1 MVGLAEQEITV
12 LKTQIRGDVILPEDE
27 SYDQVRQI
35 WNAMIDRRPRLIVRC
50 AGAADVK
57 RSIHFAA
64 THDLLLAVRGAG
76 HNIAGNAVCD
86 DGLMIDLSQM
96 NSVRIDPQK
105 RRAYVEPG
113 AVLGDLDHEAQAF
126 GLVLPLGINSTTGVS
141 GLTLGG
147 GFGWLSR
154 KYGLTIDSLR
164 SVEMVTASG
173 DLVHASESENKEL
186 FWALR
191 GGGGNFGVVIQF
203 EFDLHPLDQD
213 ILAGLLV
220 FPAEQGTAILKQYR
234 DYVSDL
240 PEESNVW
247 VVLRKAPPLPFLP
260 DEVHGK
266 DVVVLALFHAGDHQ
280 QGQELVQSVRSFGQ
294 PYGEHVGAM
303 PYCAWQQAF
312 DPLLTPGARNYWK
325 SHNFSE
331 IKDEAIATILEYA
344 AQLPSDQ
351 TEMFIGLLGGQIT
364 RIDQESTAYRQR
376 DAQFVLNVH
385 TRWEEASEDHHC
397 VDWARTFF
405 KATAPFATGGVY
417 VNFMTDD
424 ESERIRAAYGAG
436 YQKLVTVK
444 TSYDPH
450 NLFRMNQNIKPAA

>member
-113 AVLGDLDHEAQAF
+113 AILGDLDHEAQAF

-164 SVEMVTASG
+164 SVEMVTAAG
-173 DLVHASESENKEL
+173 DLVHASEDENKEL

-203 EFDLHPLDQD
+203 EFDLHPLNQD

-260 DEVHGK
+260 NEVHGK

-280 QGQELVQSVRSFGQ
+280 QGQTLVQSLRGFGQ

-303 PYCAWQQAF
+303 PYCAWQQMF

-331 IKDEAIATILEYA
+331 IKDEAIETILEYA

-364 RIDQESTAYRQR
+364 RIDHESTAYSQR

-385 TRWEEASEDHHC
+385 TRWEEKSEDQRC

-450 NLFRMNQNIKPAA
+450 NLFRMNQNIKPAP